1 VNLIKYEDFKKMKR
15 SVWLINTARGKVID
29 EGALR
34 RAATEGL
41 IRGAVLDV
49 IAYEPPRP
57 DDPILATEGILVTP
71 HVSYISRQ
79 SYDELKRRAAGNVIL
94 HLRGGVSADCVT

>member
-1 VNLIKYEDFKKMKR
+1 
-15 SVWLINTARGKVID
+15 VID
-29 EGALR
+29 EEALR
-34 RAATEGL
+34 RAIAEGL

-49 IAYEPPRP
+49 IAREPPEP
-57 DDPILATEGILVTP
+57 DDPILAEEGILVTP

-94 HLRGGVSADCVT
+94 RLQGGVPADCVN